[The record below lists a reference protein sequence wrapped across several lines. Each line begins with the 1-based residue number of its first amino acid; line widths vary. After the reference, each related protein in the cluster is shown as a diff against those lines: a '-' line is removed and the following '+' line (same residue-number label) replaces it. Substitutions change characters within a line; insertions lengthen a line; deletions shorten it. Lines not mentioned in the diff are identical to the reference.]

1 MWYCRARGILITPSS
16 SEFKLKGSP
25 WDLRR
30 GSGSVSTR
38 VLVLKFMAVLA
49 ERGFTLYATVVP
61 ESWVSLLATLNIG
74 IEQL

>member
-1 MWYCRARGILITPSS
+1 
-16 SEFKLKGSP
+16 
-25 WDLRR
+25 
-30 GSGSVSTR
+30 
-38 VLVLKFMAVLA
+38 MAVLA